1 MNPQTDSAFIEDAL
15 GSGLIDP
22 EDEDCG
28 EGDCGQ
34 EGVSASVVSRVDAS
48 PILEAGEH
56 VLDPVALLIEQRII
70 AVLDTVL
77 GMRWD
82 ARRDTLPDER
92 LAEASGAVG
101 PIGQQM
107 TGGRQFLKHGGG
119 GSVIVGLAFAQ
130 VQQQRASLVVADHL

>member
-1 MNPQTDSAFIEDAL
+1 MSTLPYPVPNDPKINSAKVVL

-22 EDEDCG
+22 EDEGGG

-34 EGVSASVVSRVDAS
+34 EGVSASVVSGVDAS
-48 PILEAGEH
+48 PVLEAGEH
-56 VLDPVALLIEQRII
+56 VLDPVALPIEQRII

-77 GMRWD
+77 GMRRD
-82 ARRDTLPDER
+82 AGRDALADER
-92 LAEASGAVG
+92 LAEASGTVG

-107 TGGRQFLKHGGG
+107 AGGREFLEHGGS

-130 VQQQRASLVVADHL
+130 V